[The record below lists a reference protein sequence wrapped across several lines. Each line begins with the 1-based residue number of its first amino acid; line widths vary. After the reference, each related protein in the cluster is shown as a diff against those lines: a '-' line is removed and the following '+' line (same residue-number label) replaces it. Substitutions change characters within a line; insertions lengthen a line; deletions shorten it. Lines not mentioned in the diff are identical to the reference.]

1 MINLQNLQANDDIL
15 IYVNTLD
22 ADIPYTSNL
31 FLFGFKNGF
40 TNRWTYVMPEILVQ
54 NTRYTKFR
62 ITLVHPDDQDP
73 ENALVSMSPDG
84 NWDYK
89 LWAIDEPTLSPDF
102 GYVLDEG
109 QMYLDG
115 TSNEVNTVTYYSDNE
130 AEENVVYLTNDYVQC
145 TKWNTAPDLWQF
157 AVQKWDECS

>member
-40 TNRWTYVMPEILVQ
+40 TNRWTYVMPEILTQ

-62 ITLVHPDDQDP
+62 ITLVHFNDQDP
-73 ENALVSMSPDG
+73 ENGLVTMSPDG

-89 LWAIDEPTLSPDF
+89 LWAIDTATLSPDF
-102 GYVLDEG
+102 GYLIDEG

-115 TSNEVNTVTYYSDNE
+115 TSNEVNTVTYISDNE
-130 AEENVVYLTNDYVQC
+130 AEENVVYLTNNDTEC
-145 TKWNTAPDLWQF
+145 LKWNSAPDLWQF
-157 AVQKWDECS
+157 AVAKWNECN